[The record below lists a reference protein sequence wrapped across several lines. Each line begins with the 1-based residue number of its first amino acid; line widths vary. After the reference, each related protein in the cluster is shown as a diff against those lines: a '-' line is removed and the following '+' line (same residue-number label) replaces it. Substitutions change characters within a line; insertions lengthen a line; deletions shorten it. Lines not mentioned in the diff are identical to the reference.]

1 MTANPDKN
9 FERVFRRL
17 EELGLLLVSGNEIPD
32 VRRLISD
39 KESKGSWWADP
50 QAQQIFTVNENLED
64 HPDVVVTKL
73 VSRKVTFV
81 HRKLWNYL
89 FAVATARDDWQLR
102 GLSKDTLSLLNE
114 VGKSGSIRTDKLTS
128 TKIEKPGDV
137 ARELEQRLLVHSEQ
151 FHTESGA
158 HARVIETWEEWARR
172 VKLKPKI
179 IAVEIARRFLED
191 RLEEINQKYS
201 GRGKLPWQ

>member
-1 MTANPDKN
+1 MTASPDRN
-9 FERVFRRL
+9 FERAFSRL
-17 EELGLLLVSGNEIPD
+17 EELGLLLVSGTEIPD

-50 QAQQIFTVNENLED
+50 AAQQIFNVNENLED

-89 FAVATARDDWQLR
+89 FVVATARVAWQLQ
-102 GLSKDTLSLLNE
+102 GLSKAAVALLNE
-114 VGKSGSIRTDKLTS
+114 VDKNGSIRTDKFTS
-128 TKIEKPGDV
+128 NRINKPGEV
-137 ARELEQRLLVHSEQ
+137 ARELEQRLLVHSAQ

-158 HARVIETWEEWARR
+158 HARVIETWEAWAKRA
-172 VKLKPKI
+172 KLKPKI
-179 IAVEIARRFLED
+179 IPVETARGFLEN
-191 RLEEINQKYS
+191 RLDDINHKYS